1 MVKGLMPKR
10 VNKQVGL
17 NPVARAV
24 ARENLKKTVLDQK
37 IQLYMLQDGTPCNDI
52 VIPMMLVLTAFVL
65 AAEHDRAVGPDVREV
80 RILRGAISACE
91 QMITNNSYRQVN
103 TTTLDVALD
112 CAVDLSKRLDP
123 ALFNAAWNQVSG
135 GIV

>member
-1 MVKGLMPKR
+1 MPKR

-37 IQLYMLQDGTPCNDI
+37 IQLYMLQDGAPCNDI

-80 RILRGAISACE
+80 RILRGAI
-91 QMITNNSYRQVN
+91 R
-103 TTTLDVALD
+103 
-112 CAVDLSKRLDP
+112 
-123 ALFNAAWNQVSG
+123 
-135 GIV
+135 

>member
-1 MVKGLMPKR
+1 MSKLMPRR
-10 VNKQVGL
+10 VSKQVGL

-37 IQLYMLQDGTPCNDI
+37 IQLYMLQDGAPCNDI

-65 AAEHDRAVGPDVREV
+65 AAERDRAVGPEVREV

-112 CAVDLSKRLDP
+112 CAVDLSKRLAP